1 MKSRLFPSYG
11 RPSQC
16 GVALIAVLWI
26 VAALG
31 VLVTGMV
38 QSHRD
43 EIRTVAAARDA
54 VQASAIG
61 GGATQLVLQK
71 IAIRPEA
78 VDRLSRVDVEYAEV
92 RVGVEVMPLNGLV
105 DINKA
110 PEPLLV
116 ALFTVAGGLPANAA
130 TALARSLAASR
141 LPGQG
146 RTTGLRYEAVED
158 LLQLPGVDFDLYA
171 RLSSCVT
178 TDASG
183 SGRVNPLAAPIDVLA
198 ILANGDS
205 ARSASIAAARDAG
218 KAGVDT
224 TNLTAEFVDNTVST
238 RFRLQARVP
247 LADGRWLI
255 STRTVNLAKDAVR
268 GLPWR
273 VLHSEDRVEPLAATN

>member
-1 MKSRLFPSYG
+1 MKRGLSPPCG
-11 RPSQC
+11 RASQR

-31 VLVTGMV
+31 ILVTGMA

-43 EIRTVAAARDA
+43 EIRIVAAARDA

-71 IAIRPEA
+71 IALRPEA

-110 PEPLLV
+110 PEPLLA
-116 ALFTVAGGLPANAA
+116 ALFAVAGGLPVDAA
-130 TALARSLAASR
+130 AALAQKLAASR
-141 LPGQG
+141 LPGRG

-171 RLSSCVT
+171 RLSPIVT

-183 SGRVNPLAAPIDVLA
+183 SGRVNPLAAPIGVLA

-238 RFRLQARVP
+238 RFRLRARVP

-255 STRTVNLAKDAVR
+255 STRTVNVAKDATR

-273 VLHSEDRVEPLAATN
+273 ILHSEDRVEPLAATN